1 MKSND
6 LQKCV
11 DFILEIEKLKTIYR
25 QTYTVY
31 EDRQENDTEHS
42 WHLAVMAVLLAD
54 QADEEIDVA
63 KVVKMVLIHDIVEID
78 AGDTYCYDAEG
89 YKTKALREMAAAE
102 RIFGI
107 LPEEK
112 GSELKALWEEFE
124 ACESAEARFAAA
136 LDRFQPLLLNLAR
149 QGRSWHEH
157 GITSEKVYKR
167 NEKVKDISKSMG
179 EYIYA
184 LLDDAVDK
192 GYLVK

>member
-1 MKSND
+1 MENKN

-25 QTYTVY
+25 QTYTVH

-42 WHLAVMAVLLAD
+42 WHLAVMAMLLAD
-54 QADEEIDVA
+54 QADEPVDVV
-63 KVVKMVLIHDIVEID
+63 KVLKMVLIHDIVEID

-89 YKTKALREMAAAE
+89 YKTKALREAAAAE

-112 GSELKALWEEFE
+112 GKELKDLWEEFE

-136 LDRFQPLLLNLAR
+136 LDRLQPLLLNLAR
-149 QGRSWHEH
+149 KGRSWHEH

-167 NEKVKDISKSMG
+167 NERVKDISESLG
-179 EYIYA
+179 GYIYS

-192 GYLVK
+192 GYLPK

>member
-1 MKSND
+1 MENKN
-6 LQKCV
+6 LQKCI

-25 QTYTVY
+25 QTYTIY

-42 WHLAVMAVLLAD
+42 WHLAVMAILLAD
-54 QADEEIDVA
+54 QADEPVDVT
-63 KVVKMVLIHDIVEID
+63 KVLKMVLVHDIVEID

-89 YKTKALREMAAAE
+89 YKTKALREAAAAE

-112 GSELKALWEEFE
+112 GNELKTLWEEFE
-124 ACESAEARFAAA
+124 ACESSEARFAAA
-136 LDRFQPLLLNLAR
+136 LDRLQPLLLNLVR
-149 QGRSWHEH
+149 KGRSWHEH

-167 NEKVKDISKSMG
+167 NEHVKDISENLG
-179 EYIYA
+179 RYIYS

-192 GYLVK
+192 GYLPK